1 MSTVPQ
7 KKKLK
12 KLIIKK
18 KKKRI
23 TISKKKSDKKVS
35 KRKKSVKKSES
46 MINLPSSVLQP
57 NFIKLG
63 PSNYIS
69 NELEYEYESDDASI
83 VESLDSQPNFELINK
98 LPQLFEISSIKDDD
112 QLSIASDDDDSMD
125 APRKIDKKESFDVDT
140 DSLFKDSV
148 NGKVIYFDYNKN
160 IIYNGDYVI
169 IGTTTEDGEIEL
181 DERFSNDY
189 KDLLEM

>member
-18 KKKRI
+18 KKKQI
-23 TISKKKSDKKVS
+23 TISKKKSDKKVL

-46 MINLPSSVLQP
+46 MIQLPSSVLQS

-63 PSNYIS
+63 PSNYVS

-83 VESLDSQPNFELINK
+83 VESLDSQPNFDLINK
-98 LPQLFEISSIKDDD
+98 
-112 QLSIASDDDDSMD
+112 AS
-125 APRKIDKKESFDVDT
+125 AP
-140 DSLFKDSV
+140 
-148 NGKVIYFDYNKN
+148 
-160 IIYNGDYVI
+160 
-169 IGTTTEDGEIEL
+169 
-181 DERFSNDY
+181 
-189 KDLLEM
+189 LL